1 MKTGGSFW
9 QYCRDKSIFT
19 MADSESIEFKAII
32 TDRTPVD
39 DNTKDV
45 EIAIPLKYLNTLRV
59 TLNIPL
65 IKYEINI

>member
-1 MKTGGSFW
+1 
-9 QYCRDKSIFT
+9 
-19 MADSESIEFKAII
+19 MADSESIEFNARI
-32 TDRTPVD
+32 TDRTPAD

-65 IKYEINI
+65 IKHEINI

>member
-1 MKTGGSFW
+1 
-9 QYCRDKSIFT
+9 
-19 MADSESIEFKAII
+19 MADSESIEFNARI
-32 TDRTPVD
+32 TDRTPAD

-65 IKYEINI
+65 IKHEINIWCKTLCFSSYSVNTR